1 MVGGE
6 HVCLSTD
13 GMVFESIRNNTS
25 SSSSVVH
32 RLSRDPRGKSEGGLP
47 PFVKCC

>member
-25 SSSSVVH
+25 SSSGCLETQGVN
-32 RLSRDPRGKSEGGLP
+32 PKGGYPHL
-47 PFVKCC
+47 